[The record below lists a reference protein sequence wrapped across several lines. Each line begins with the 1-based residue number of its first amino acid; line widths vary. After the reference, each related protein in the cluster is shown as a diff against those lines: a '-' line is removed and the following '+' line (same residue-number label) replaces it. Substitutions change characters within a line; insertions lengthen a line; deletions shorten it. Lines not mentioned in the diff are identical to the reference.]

1 MARFASDDPRRR
13 GADVDARTA
22 DRVQGAPEG
31 FGEPV
36 RHLVIFAAPV
46 VGFSGPGREALRRF
60 ALVGDA
66 SA

>member
-1 MARFASDDPRRR
+1 MAPFTSDDLRRRR

-22 DRVQGAPEG
+22 NRVVAPEG

-46 VGFSGPGREALRRF
+46 VGFSGPGRGGPAAL
-60 ALVGDA
+60 LPGG
-66 SA
+66 